1 MNIHSDFQILII
13 SGRDHLTAVIQVLDL
28 TLTLFSVLMNKMNI
42 QMMLVMYWNI
52 VVTTLMIPNT
62 SGN

>member
-1 MNIHSDFQILII
+1 M
-13 SGRDHLTAVIQVLDL
+13 TAVIQVLDL

>member
-1 MNIHSDFQILII
+1 MFCVLFHLVSVNSKMNIHSDFQILII

-42 QMMLVMYWNI
+42 QMMLVMY
-52 VVTTLMIPNT
+52 
-62 SGN
+62 

>member
-42 QMMLVMYWNI
+42 QMMLVMY
-52 VVTTLMIPNT
+52 
-62 SGN
+62 